1 MPDNQP
7 STQDSAGVDRT
18 ATGAIAS
25 QTQTT
30 TPAATT
36 PQTSTTQETPQPTTP
51 TDDKSII
58 NTGEEKSLANQKV
71 EATGAPEAY
80 TAFTVPEGFV
90 LDETVAKEAG
100 DIFKGL
106 NLSQEQS
113 QKLVD
118 FYVAK
123 TSESAQQ
130 PYQVWRDMQQE
141 WVKQVKS
148 DPFLGPRLN
157 QVTTTISRGIDQVVA
172 NNPQLTKLA
181 ENFREAMDFTG
192 AGNHPAF
199 IRMFYELASMI
210 TEGGH
215 VAGRGPS
222 PAGQTQKGDMPTAAK
237 AMYPNLP

>member
-1 MPDNQP
+1 MPDSQP
-7 STQDSAGVDRT
+7 STPDSAGVERT

-30 TPAATT
+30 TSAATT
-36 PQTSTTQETPQPTTP
+36 PQTSTTPAEPSQ
-51 TDDKSII
+51 TDSSLI
-58 NTGEEKSLANQKV
+58 NTGEGKSLANQTAPAV
-71 EATGAPEAY
+71 GPGTGAPEAY
-80 TAFTVPEGFV
+80 ATFNVPDGFV
-90 LDETVAKEAG
+90 LDEGVSKEAG
-100 DIFKGL
+100 DIFRGM
-106 NLSQEQS
+106 NLSQEQG

-123 TSESAQQ
+123 TSEAVNQ
-130 PYQVWRDMQQE
+130 PYQVWRDTQQK
-141 WVKQVKS
+141 WVQEVKA

-157 QVTTTISRGIDQVVA
+157 HVTSTISKAIDQVA
-172 NNPQLTKLA
+172 NGNPKLA
-181 ENFREAMDFTG
+181 DTFRQAMDYTG

-199 IRMFYELASMI
+199 IRMFYELASKI

-222 PAGQTQKGDMPTAAK
+222 PAGQSQRGEVPTAAR